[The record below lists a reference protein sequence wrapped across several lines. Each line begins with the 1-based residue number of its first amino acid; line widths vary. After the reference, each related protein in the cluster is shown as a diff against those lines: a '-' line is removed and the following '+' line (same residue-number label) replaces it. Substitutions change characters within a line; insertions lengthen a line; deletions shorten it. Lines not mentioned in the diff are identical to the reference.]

1 MGWAAVSGRQ
11 DRLAGVLL
19 GLAAGDALGAPYEF
33 HTSVDAA
40 AAEPVGGG
48 LGPWAPGEWTDDTQ
62 MAICIAEVTA
72 TGSHDVEAIGG
83 RFLDWYTDGPL
94 DIGNQ
99 TRLVLG
105 GAPSAGALREW
116 AVTYLQRHPSHAA
129 GNGSLMRTAPVALAC
144 LGDDAAIADLAR
156 AVSELTHA
164 DPLAGDACVL
174 WCVAIDRAVREGR
187 LDGVRDGLD
196 LLAPDAR
203 QRWSDHLDEAEARP
217 PEAFTPNGFVVTALQ
232 AAYAA
237 VRQTPVPADRP
248 GAHLEAALRRA
259 VGIGHD
265 TDTVAAI
272 AGALLGARWGWSAIP
287 QRWLRVLH
295 GWPGL
300 RARDLVTLALHTV
313 SGGENDTARWPGADS
328 LDRHYRETDPTP
340 PRVVPAP
347 RDDGLLLGNAT
358 GLAEAAS
365 EVDAVV
371 SLCRSG
377 RAEVA
382 DDVEHLHVPLVDEP
396 GANPNLELLLD
407 DLAATVSALREEG
420 KRVFLHC
427 AGGRSRTPTVAAWYL
442 ARRDGVPARTALDEV
457 ADVLADTAP
466 NPEFVALLTGDPTLS
481 RSRPR
486 R

>member
-33 HTSVDAA
+33 HTNVDGAH
-40 AAEPVGGG
+40 AEPVGGG

-62 MAICIAEVTA
+62 MAICIAAVTA
-72 TGSHDVEAIGG
+72 RGSRDLEAIAA
-83 RFLDWYTDGPL
+83 RFLDWYADGPL

-105 GAPSAGALREW
+105 GASSPAALHET
-116 AVTYLQRHPSHAA
+116 AVTYLQRHPAHAA

-144 LGDDAAIADLAR
+144 LGDDATLAALAR

-174 WCVAIDRAVREGR
+174 WCVAIDRAVREDR
-187 LDGVRDGLD
+187 LDGVRDGLE
-196 LLAPDAR
+196 LLAPEAR
-203 QRWSDHLDEAEARP
+203 TRWREHLDEAEARP

-237 VRQTPVPADRP
+237 VRQTPIPAERP
-248 GAHLEAALRRA
+248 GAHLELALRRA

-313 SGGENDTARWPGADS
+313 SGGQDDDARWPGADS
-328 LDRHYRETDPTP
+328 LHRHYRDTDPTP
-340 PRVVPAP
+340 PRVIPAP
-347 RDDGLLLGNAT
+347 GDDGLLLGNAT
-358 GLAEAAS
+358 GLAEAD
-365 EVDAVV
+365 VDAVV

-377 RAEVA
+377 TAEVA
-382 DDVEHLHVPLVDEP
+382 DGVEHLHVPLVDKP
-396 GANPNLELLLD
+396 GANPNLRLLLD
-407 DLAATVSALREEG
+407 DLHATLSALRGEG

-427 AGGRSRTPTVAAWYL
+427 AGGRSRTPTVAAWHL
-442 ARRDGVPARTALDEV
+442 ARRDGISPQRALARVAEALPEV
-457 ADVLADTAP
+457 GP
-466 NPEFVALLTGDPTLS
+466 NREFLTLLTGG
-481 RSRPR
+481 RG
-486 R
+486 